1 MPLTA
6 SRALIR
12 QTERWFVRRGVPQM
26 IAGYDFRRHILPRIV
41 PFLAVL
47 AIANIAYFIA
57 VDASPARR
65 IVIAAVAVLAA
76 LVVWRLLRASTRRLP
91 RLSRPAAIALLVV
104 YTVALAAAALVVLR
118 DRPALAALTLA
129 GYAAGVAV
137 AFAGAYLTVT
147 YGLLPLVRS
156 ALVHA
161 VDDMRNSLRLQSRA
175 LPMLLFVTLFFFFTG
190 ELWQAMNR
198 LSWGRVGLVLALFA
212 AVTILAIA
220 GRLRDEIG
228 RVEQDLRPERL
239 SEACQDTPLA
249 DVDIGDIAQDGP
261 LAPVGADRPASRSTS
276 WSCWPPVSSCRPRS
290 SVSACSRSSCCS
302 ASSSWSRETAEQWIG
317 APPVM
322 CAGVPAALLRNAV
335 LLAGFGSMYFA
346 VTSMSDADNRHQF
359 FAPILDEVE
368 RILAVHA
375 VYLSVRDVVL
385 PPPPNPPVD
394 PAAPHGLADG
404 PPPAAAADAQPTPP
418 REPAPHGTPPRARP
432 AAPHGLA
439 TAAARR
445 GDAPDR
451 RRAPPPAHAAP
462 AARPTPGRPTSR
474 HRRANPRRTGTPL
487 PRTTR
492 RHRPTKTP
500 PGETPE
506 PIPSPAGEPGGSDEP
521 PVRGAGGPLPP
532 R

>member
-57 VDASPARR
+57 IDASPARR

-76 LVVWRLLRASTRRLP
+76 LVVWWLLRASTRRLP
-91 RLSRPAAIALLVV
+91 RMSRPAAIALLVV

-137 AFAGAYLTVT
+137 AFTGAYLTVT
-147 YGLLPLVRS
+147 YGLLALVRS

-239 SEACQDTPLA
+239 SEACQGTPLS
-249 DVDIGDIAQDGP
+249 DVDIGDIARDGP
-261 LAPVGADRPASRSTS
+261 LAPVGLTNGQQVNLLVLLATRQLVQAAVVGLGLFAFFVLLGILVVEP
-276 WSCWPPVSSCRPRS
+276 
-290 SVSACSRSSCCS
+290 
-302 ASSSWSRETAEQWIG
+302 ETAEQWIG

-322 CAGVPAALLRNAV
+322 YAGVPAALLRNAV

-404 PPPAAAADAQPTPP
+404 PPPAAAADAQTDTAA
-418 REPAPHGTPPRARP
+418 RTSATRGRRARARP
-432 AAPHGLA
+432 GSAARPGRR
-439 TAAARR
+439 AAARR
-445 GDAPDR
+445 GGRRPTDTAARTSATRGRRARARPRSGGRRPADR
-451 RRAPPPAHAAP
+451 RADIAARTRGAPGRRFRGRPGGTARRRRRPARHLSRYRHPPA
-462 AARPTPGRPTSR
+462 
-474 HRRANPRRTGTPL
+474 
-487 PRTTR
+487 
-492 RHRPTKTP
+492 
-500 PGETPE
+500 
-506 PIPSPAGEPGGSDEP
+506 EPGGLG
-521 PVRGAGGPLPP
+521 RAAG
-532 R
+532 